1 MSPAGEDRLLTQALA
16 DSAWYARTCVRAR
29 RFHWAT
35 ELGALVTG
43 AATVV
48 AAGIGAPAAV
58 TATVAGAT
66 VFIGGFRQVFN
77 YTERY
82 VLAAEAWT
90 RLRLAIQRYQLV
102 PEENRDDEVRQRLL
116 DEVEA
121 TARDELQAW
130 AAYRRGLGAA
140 TGPGSRQA

>member
-1 MSPAGEDRLLTQALA
+1 MPPESEDRLLAQALEDA
-16 DSAWYARTCVRAR
+16 ARYARTRTRSR
-29 RFHWAT
+29 RWHWIT
-35 ELGALVTG
+35 ELSSLFTG

-48 AAGIGAPAAV
+48 AAGIGAPPAV

-102 PEENRDDEVRQRLL
+102 PEEDRDDEVRQHLL

-121 TARDELQAW
+121 TANDELQAW
-130 AAYRRGLGAA
+130 AAHRRGLRSG
-140 TGPGSRQA
+140 TEPSRVR